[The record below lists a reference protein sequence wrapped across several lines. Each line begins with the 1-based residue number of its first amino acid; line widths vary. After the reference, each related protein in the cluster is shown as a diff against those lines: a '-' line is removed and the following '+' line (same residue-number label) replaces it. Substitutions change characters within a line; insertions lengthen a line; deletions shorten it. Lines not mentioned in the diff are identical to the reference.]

1 MKEPRVVRFELF
13 GAESQNIVGIKL
25 PRGGKVVK
33 VAFTMYNPYIWVLHD
48 YAVKGEDDREFIVSP
63 TDARHTG
70 QQTVHYQYIDTFFN
84 QAPSNYVRGKYYPT
98 EMHLFEVTEEP
109 CT

>member
-25 PRGGKVVK
+25 PRGGKIVK

-48 YAVKGEDDREFIVSP
+48 WAVTGTEVREFIVSP
-63 TDARHTG
+63 TDARHTNKPG
-70 QQTVHYQYIDTFFN
+70 TYYQYIDTFFN
-84 QAPSNYVRGKYYPT
+84 ETEFSHLRGKYYPT
-98 EMHLFEVTEEP
+98 EMHLFEVTEGP
-109 CT
+109 CS